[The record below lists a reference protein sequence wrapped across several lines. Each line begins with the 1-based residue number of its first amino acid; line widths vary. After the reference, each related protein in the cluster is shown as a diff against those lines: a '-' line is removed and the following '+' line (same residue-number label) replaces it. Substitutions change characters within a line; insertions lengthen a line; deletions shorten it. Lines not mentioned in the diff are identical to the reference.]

1 MVGLPNN
8 TMYGECSQYIG
19 EGMDEIYLK
28 CRVFRFKYKKIAVC
42 TKTSL
47 THSGF
52 YDNINC
58 FYIVAIWGG
67 IILQRNRSITDPK
80 PNGKRESDWF

>member
-1 MVGLPNN
+1 MKHRQEATKREDALWIF
-8 TMYGECSQYIG
+8 CS
-19 EGMDEIYLK
+19 K
-28 CRVFRFKYKKIAVC
+28 CHIWRFEYKKIAVC

-58 FYIVAIWGG
+58 FYIVAILGG